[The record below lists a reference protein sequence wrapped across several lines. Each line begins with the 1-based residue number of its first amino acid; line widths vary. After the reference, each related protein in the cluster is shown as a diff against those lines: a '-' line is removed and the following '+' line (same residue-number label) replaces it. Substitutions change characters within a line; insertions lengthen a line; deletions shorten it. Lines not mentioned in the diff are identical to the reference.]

1 MLIKGK
7 DSNDA
12 QFCGKSISIS
22 VSSNDLNEKCADLIL
37 RNLQIVNL
45 STHSAQA
52 GIYMISH
59 RCTMMGE
66 AMNTGA
72 LTIMHRCTTMGG
84 AMNAGALTISH
95 RCTMMGGAM
104 NAGALMD
111 DNLHK
116 NYSMYYDYIL
126 LCIFKMS

>member
-72 LTIMHRCTTMGG
+72 LTISHRCTTMGG
-84 AMNAGALTISH
+84 AMNT
-95 RCTMMGGAM
+95 
-104 NAGALMD
+104 GALMD
-111 DNLHK
+111 GNLHK